1 MKFFVR
7 NFPQVSPAET
17 DLISFQII
25 AALVAAVSAEAQ
37 YLSAAF
43 PYAGLAGAFPYA
55 GIAGGY
61 AGVAGGFPYAAGL
74 GYTAA
79 AAAVPFGSSSGLDP
93 ITQGLDAVTQGVVA
107 PYGHYYGKRA
117 AEAEPE
123 AEPQYLA
130 YGGLGYTGYAGHA
143 GLPYS
148 SYAGYPYS
156 GLGYSAYHLPASYA
170 APLSACRNY
179 VGAPVPC

>member
-1 MKFFVR
+1 MGRSELNHLNNMKFFI
-7 NFPQVSPAET
+7 
-17 DLISFQII
+17 IS
-25 AALVAAVSAEAQ
+25 ALVAAVSAEAQ
-37 YLSAAF
+37 YLSAAY

-61 AGVAGGFPYAAGL
+61 AGLAGGFPYAAGL
-74 GYTAA
+74 GYAA
-79 AAAVPFGSSSGLDP
+79 GVPFGSSSGLDP

-123 AEPQYLA
+123 ADPQSLA
-130 YGGLGYTGYAGHA
+130 YGGLGYNGYNGYA

-148 SYAGYPYS
+148 SYGYAGYPYT
-156 GLGYSAYHLPASYA
+156 GLGYSAYHLPATYA
-170 APLSACRNY
+170 AAGALSACRNY